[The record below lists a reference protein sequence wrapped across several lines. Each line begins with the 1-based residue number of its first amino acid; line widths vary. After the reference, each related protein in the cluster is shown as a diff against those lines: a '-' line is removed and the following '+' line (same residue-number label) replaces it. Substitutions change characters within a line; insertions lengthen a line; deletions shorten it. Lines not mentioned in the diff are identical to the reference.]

1 MSELEKVKS
10 FVLGSDE
17 KSPPPQSQKISESDN
32 SLSTPLKPMNPL
44 PPACQ
49 DLEKFV
55 EDLIKLAKQEDALKS
70 QDFTRTRISLNKAIS
85 PRFEIVFAGA
95 YSAGKSMLINA
106 LFEEELL
113 YSSSGHATGT
123 ECQIQSPGADGK
135 EKVILTFL
143 SQGEINQQIAELLG
157 KLKSKNSI
165 PEIHPTSDLK
175 VVQRVCDEII
185 NAAGGKDK
193 TPEAEWAN
201 ALNLLIQ
208 GLTDNQ
214 KHILDS
220 SENELPMESLGFQ
233 ALSDAVSYVRQG
245 ANSAVLRRVEYYYR
259 NKLLEGGNVIV
270 DTPGIDAPVARDA
283 DLTYQKL
290 ENPDTSAVVC
300 VFKSA
305 ISGNGE
311 LSTSERKLLARIRS
325 NPSIGDRVFNIFNY
339 IDNTWY
345 DPKTEQLVDALIK
358 EQFRH
363 SRVYKTSALLGFCG
377 SLIKKTDEASRF
389 GLSTIFADEANNG
402 NGKERTPKFVSE
414 FNRFCGISGK
424 LVGSPF
430 RVSVHGF
437 DEPNDTYVRI
447 IKESGFGLVDYL
459 ISQSGIEGFREAIT
473 DYLTREKSPQLYGEL
488 ARNLLTLCSYLR
500 NEYQRQFQALMKSRP
515 GQSFGKKDQIVV
527 EINEKLQQIGE
538 SFYQAIRHEID
549 CVTATQL
556 EENKI
561 IANDTKQ
568 AVESS
573 ANDLNGQCQVL
584 REQYLLLKQSI
595 QTKIDEIDSLS
606 LKQIYD
612 QAVAKQ
618 ESNST
623 APINVLLSEPFDKVS
638 GGLESV
644 FRQSAEQVI
653 ETFFDY
659 LIGRITNIESS
670 HMRDLLELAET
681 DAGIEQKLRA
691 CEAQV
696 KIAIDNHAIVEC
708 DRYRREDKTYYGLN
722 RTASYSDKLKQALSG
737 IKIDEKTLLTD
748 NLKMQIVGVVL
759 ETLRLAISGGTSSAA
774 SLLSQIIEKT
784 DGFGVA
790 VMSPEQEDTIKKF
803 LKENFSNRVYVTVD
817 VYFPQ
822 IIRQTLK
829 TYLNRVAQEQ
839 RTYITQ
845 LASSSELQ
853 SKLDLLADKEERLFA
868 KNMAALLE
876 RVRQYNAATAA
887 INQCLSTWKLE
898 ISLPIS
904 NIEDRVSGS
913 EGDLSSAPL
922 NQEEST

>member
-1 MSELEKVKS
+1 
-10 FVLGSDE
+10 
-17 KSPPPQSQKISESDN
+17 
-32 SLSTPLKPMNPL
+32 MNQL
-44 PPACQ
+44 PPSCQ

-55 EDLIKLAKQEDALKS
+55 EDLLKLARQEDALKS
-70 QDFTRTRISLNKAIS
+70 QDFPGIKISLNKAIS

-123 ECQIQSPGADGK
+123 ECQIQAPGADGK
-135 EKVILTFL
+135 EKIILTFL
-143 SQGEINQQIAELLG
+143 SRSEINKQIDELFG

-165 PEIHPTSDLK
+165 QEDVLISDLSK
-175 VVQRVCDEII
+175 VQKNCNKII
-185 NAAGGKDK
+185 DAAGGKDK

-208 GLTDNQ
+208 GLSENQ
-214 KHILDS
+214 NNILDN
-220 SENELPMESLGFQ
+220 SENELPMERLELQ

-245 ANSAVLRRVEYYYR
+245 SNSAVLRRVEYYYR

-311 LSTSERKLLARIRS
+311 LSTSERTLLARIKA
-325 NPSIGDRVFNIFNY
+325 NPSIGNRVFNVFNY

-345 DPKTEQLVDALIK
+345 DPKTEQLVDTLIK
-358 EQFRH
+358 EQFRN
-363 SRVYKTSALLGFCG
+363 SRIYKTSALLGFYG
-377 SLIKKTDEASRF
+377 SLIKKTNETNRF
-389 GLSTIFADEANNG
+389 GLNTIFANEMSSED
-402 NGKERTPKFVSE
+402 GKEVTPKFISE
-414 FNRFCGISGK
+414 FNRYCGVSGK
-424 LVGSPF
+424 LVGSSF
-430 RVSVHGF
+430 RVSVHSF
-437 DEPNDTYVRI
+437 EEPNNAYVRI
-447 IKESGFGLVDYL
+447 IKEAGFGLVDYL
-459 ISQSGIEGFREAIT
+459 IGHSGIEGFREAIT
-473 DYLTREKSPQLYGEL
+473 EYLTKEKSPQLYGDL

-500 NEYQRQFQALMKSRP
+500 NEYQRQFQFLMRSRP
-515 GQSFGKKDQIVV
+515 GQSSSKKDQIVV
-527 EINEKLQQIGE
+527 EINEKLQEIGE
-538 SFYQAIRHEID
+538 SFYQAIRYEID

-556 EENKI
+556 EESKKA
-561 IANDTKQ
+561 ANDPGQ
-568 AVESS
+568 GVELSVS
-573 ANDLNGQCQVL
+573 DLDGQCQVL
-584 REQYLLLKQSI
+584 REQYLQLKKAI
-595 QTKIDEIDSLS
+595 QAKIDDIDSLS

-618 ESNST
+618 LNNST

-638 GGLESV
+638 GELEAV
-644 FRQSAEQVI
+644 FRQSAEQVV

-659 LIGRITNIESS
+659 LIARITNIESS
-670 HMRDLLELAET
+670 HMRDLLELADT

-708 DRYRREDKTYYGLN
+708 DRYRREDKTYYGLSH
-722 RTASYSDKLKQALSG
+722 TASYSEKLTQALSN
-737 IKIDEKTLLTD
+737 IKIDEKTLLTED
-748 NLKMQIVGVVL
+748 LKKQIVGVVL
-759 ETLRLAISGGTSSAA
+759 DALKLAISGGTSSVA

-784 DGFGVA
+784 QGFGVA
-790 VMSPEQEDTIKKF
+790 VMTPKQEDTIKTF
-803 LKENFSNRVYVTVD
+803 LKENFSNRIYVTIN

-829 TYLNRVAQEQ
+829 TYLSRVAEEQ

-853 SKLDLLADKEERLFA
+853 SKLDSLAEQEERQFA
-868 KNMAALLE
+868 KNIASLSE
-876 RVRQYNAATAA
+876 RVRQYNAAVSA
-887 INQCLSTWKLE
+887 INQCLSTWKLDV
-898 ISLPIS
+898 SLPIS
-904 NIEDRVSGS
+904 GIEGRLNNSA
-913 EGDLSSAPL
+913 GDSSSSPSK
-922 NQEEST
+922 QEKSSN

>member
-1 MSELEKVKS
+1 MSELEKIQS
-10 FVLGSDE
+10 LLGSNE
-17 KSPPPQSQKISESDN
+17 KSLPPQSQKIAEIDNFDN

-44 PPACQ
+44 PRQ

-70 QDFTRTRISLNKAIS
+70 QDFTRTKISLNKAIS

-123 ECQIQSPGADGK
+123 ECQIQAPGADGK

-143 SQGEINQQIAELLG
+143 SHSEIHKQITELVG

-165 PEIHPTSDLK
+165 QENDSSSDLK
-175 VVQRVCDEII
+175 VLQKNCDAII
-185 NAAGGKDK
+185 NAAGEKDK

-208 GLTDNQ
+208 GLNENK
-214 KHILDS
+214 KHILEN

-245 ANSAVLRRVEYYYR
+245 YNSAVLRRVEYYYR

-311 LSTSERKLLARIRS
+311 LSTSERKLLARIRA

-363 SRVYKTSALLGFCG
+363 SRVYKTSALLGFYG
-377 SLIKKTDEASRF
+377 SLIKKTDETDRF
-389 GLSTIFADEANNG
+389 GLNTIFSNEANNE

-437 DEPNDTYVRI
+437 DQPNDTYVRI

-459 ISQSGIEGFREAIT
+459 ISHSGIEGFREAIT
-473 DYLTREKSPQLYGEL
+473 DYLTKEKSPQLYGEL

-515 GQSFGKKDQIVV
+515 GQSFSKKDQIVA

-538 SFYQAIRHEID
+538 SLYQAIRHEID

-556 EENKI
+556 EENKT
-561 IANDTKQ
+561 ATNDSKR

-584 REQYLLLKQSI
+584 KEQYSLLKQSI
-595 QTKIDEIDSLS
+595 QTKIDEINSLS

-618 ESNST
+618 ESNAT
-623 APINVLLSEPFDKVS
+623 APINVMLSEPFDKVS
-638 GGLESV
+638 SELETV
-644 FRQSAEQVI
+644 FRQSAKQVI

-696 KIAIDNHAIVEC
+696 KISIDNHAIVEC
-708 DRYRREDKTYYGLN
+708 DRYRREDKTYYGLSH
-722 RTASYSDKLKQALSG
+722 TASYSDKLTQALSS
-737 IKIDEKTLLTD
+737 IKIDEKLYLLMI
-748 NLKMQIVGVVL
+748 L
-759 ETLRLAISGGTSSAA
+759 
-774 SLLSQIIEKT
+774 KT
-784 DGFGVA
+784 DSERSFRNLTV
-790 VMSPEQEDTIKKF
+790 SYIWR
-803 LKENFSNRVYVTVD
+803 NF
-817 VYFPQ
+817 FCCKP
-822 IIRQTLK
+822 
-829 TYLNRVAQEQ
+829 
-839 RTYITQ
+839 
-845 LASSSELQ
+845 
-853 SKLDLLADKEERLFA
+853 F
-868 KNMAALLE
+868 
-876 RVRQYNAATAA
+876 
-887 INQCLSTWKLE
+887 
-898 ISLPIS
+898 
-904 NIEDRVSGS
+904 VS
-913 EGDLSSAPL
+913 DY
-922 NQEEST
+922 